1 MKNIIS
7 ILSLLFG
14 AMVACISCNREE
26 ISGADMPV
34 EDGMPIA
41 FFGLQTWVDTKA
53 GTEDGS
59 EEDITQS
66 LPETFTKFNV
76 WASRVQAVNGEN
88 QPFEVFNETTV
99 EKTGSG
105 ATVAWS
111 YSPIRYWQPGTYNFY
126 AVSPTSIS
134 SSIPISGTLTS
145 AGLSLAFGELSGNQY
160 SGWDLSQNQVDLL
173 MASNTDFPSHY
184 NLSENNPVELTFDHI
199 LSKLTFS
206 VGNKSTDNDIIVT
219 AIKLYGNHKKA
230 TGYTSSLSWITDSKS
245 VSNSPFVY
253 TEKRVSLYKL
263 ESDGQIGYSEILK
276 DLLVF
281 PETCK
286 ITVEVTLKLDAN
298 SSSNGYTKSSG
309 ELEVTWTTGKHYH
322 YQIKVAPDNI
332 SFSEPKVID
341 WVDGGKVDSDI
352 EM

>member
-1 MKNIIS
+1 MI
-7 ILSLLFG
+7 
-14 AMVACISCNREE
+14 ACISCNREE

-34 EDGMPIA
+34 ENGMPIA
-41 FFGLQTWVDTKA
+41 FSGLQTWVDTKA
-53 GTEDGS
+53 GAEDGS

-76 WASRVQAVNGEN
+76 WASRVQTVNGEN

-134 SSIPISGTLTS
+134 PSIPISGTLTS
-145 AGLSLAFGELSGNQY
+145 AGLSLAFGELSDNQY

-219 AIKLYGNHKKA
+219 AIKVYGNHKKA
-230 TGYTSSLSWITDSKS
+230 TGYTTSLSLVSNSKS
-245 VSNSPFVY
+245 DINSPFVY
-253 TEKRVSLYKL
+253 TETSVALSKID
-263 ESDGQIGYSEILK
+263 SDGQIGYSEILE

-281 PETCK
+281 PEDDCEMF
-286 ITVEVTLKLDAN
+286 VEVTLKLDPTKE
-298 SSSNGYTKSSG
+298 GYVKSSG
-309 ELEVTWTTGKHYH
+309 KVQVTWKQGKHYH
-322 YQIKVAPDNI
+322 YQVKVAPDNI
-332 SFSEPKVID
+332 SFSEPKVVD
-341 WVDGGKVDSDI
+341 WVEGGKVDSDI